1 MKNIL
6 YLNKQYHNNYS
17 EITLTELTRDFH
29 IIEFKLNILSYLE
42 DSMYLYFVIPA
53 FLKLSIHKEKKALR
67 EEWICLEF
75 FISEQLKNKD
85 KTTNNQQNVA

>member
-6 YLNKQYHNNYS
+6 YLNKEYHNNYA
-17 EITLTELTRDFH
+17 EITLTELTRDLH
-29 IIEFKLNILSYLE
+29 IIELQMNILSYLE
-42 DSMYLYFVIPA
+42 NSMYLYFVIPA

-85 KTTNNQQNVA
+85 KKVNSLQKVA